1 MQNVP
6 RWRGKKDLRRRFRIW
21 SRCEFLENLQD
32 LRGGKSCLS
41 WRLCCRQEV
50 AVVMRR
56 KTTWVRLN
64 KRKSKDAERNASGKV
79 MRSGYTEFLAMK

>member
-1 MQNVP
+1 MVRKERLEKMFSGFGQ
-6 RWRGKKDLRRRFRIW
+6 DAM
-21 SRCEFLENLQD
+21 FLKNLQD